1 MHRVQ
6 VAVWSAP
13 QEKHIVLQRVRVH
26 WFSSHNL
33 AKLEILVSNRTKIRG
48 YLWLLDWNTRM
59 YRRSREIYSFQM
71 FKNIEYIHNH
81 QLILNKYESVKII
94 VILGVTEAEPRNLD
108 IPDRQDQAY
117 CTN

>member
-1 MHRVQ
+1 
-6 VAVWSAP
+6 
-13 QEKHIVLQRVRVH
+13 
-26 WFSSHNL
+26 
-33 AKLEILVSNRTKIRG
+33 
-48 YLWLLDWNTRM
+48 
-59 YRRSREIYSFQM
+59 M